1 MRFSLHLRNSV
12 KGQIQIVAQA
22 MSQWDAHPR
31 IDAAEQASIAK
42 HLSPYPHTTHL
53 DGQIFSAIDGSG
65 DFPMLTYADSF
76 VYLATAQAVRYQAVG
91 DKLRELGP
99 EPDPVVD
106 VCWLPEH
113 EKRRVVQLDEAFAR
127 LAGGALEEIIY
138 QSDYRQLKAQYTGR
152 ESTVTVTMADLIR
165 PHASDSGNLGIQLR
179 SCAELGAARRVI
191 SEAEAGEIVLLDGTL
206 ALPFVQR
213 DKGSLFHEHLKRS
226 CCTLARERGV
236 TVAWISKSHGLPG
249 LELIERIAKDL
260 GHADHWILRLPTIG
274 DKWQLSVLD
283 GRNIP
288 PQGAV
293 SYLWR
298 THRGM
303 PVFRV
308 DLDATWWAD
317 KIHDQDAVVTQ
328 QRETAFFSKLDF
340 SGHDLR
346 TRAYPFPLKAAH
358 DRASL
363 TATERL
369 ALRKQVIE
377 SAVAVGMRPSAFV
390 DPSQLTGHS

>member
-12 KGQIQIVAQA
+12 KSQIQGVAQA

-31 IDAAEQASIAK
+31 IDAAEQAAIAQ
-42 HLSPYPHTTHL
+42 HLAPYPHTTQL
-53 DGQIFSAIDGSG
+53 EGQIFNAIDGSG

-113 EKRRVVQLDEAFAR
+113 EKQRIVQLDDAFAR
-127 LAGGALEEIIY
+127 LAGGSLEEIIY

-152 ESTVTVTMADLIR
+152 ESTVATAIADLIR

-191 SEAEAGEIVLLDGTL
+191 AEAEPGEIVLLDGTL

-213 DKGSLFHEHLKRS
+213 DRGSLFHEHLKRS

-249 LELIERIAKDL
+249 IELIERIAKDQ
-260 GHADHWILRLPTIG
+260 GHADHWILRLPTLG

-308 DLDATWWAD
+308 DLDVTWWGD
-317 KIHDQDAVVTQ
+317 QIHDQDVAATQ
-328 QRETAFFSKLDF
+328 QREAALFSKLDF

-346 TRAYPFPLKAAH
+346 TQAYPFPLKAAH

-363 TATERL
+363 TATERV

-377 SAVAVGMRPSAFV
+377 TAVAAGMKPSAFV
-390 DPSQLTGHS
+390 DPSQLTGHA

>member
-1 MRFSLHLRNSV
+1 MRFSVHLRHAV
-12 KGQIQIVAQA
+12 KDAIQDMAQA
-22 MSQWDAHPR
+22 MAGWDAHPR
-31 IDAAEQASIAK
+31 IDAAEQVAIAE
-42 HLSPYPHTTHL
+42 HLAAFPHTTQL
-53 DGQIFSAIDGSG
+53 KGQIISAIDGSG
-65 DFPMLTYADSF
+65 DFPMLAYADSF
-76 VYLATAQAVRYQAVG
+76 VYLSTAQAVRYQAVG
-91 DKLRELGP
+91 SKLQEVGP
-99 EPDPVVD
+99 EHDPLVD

-113 EKRRVVQLDEAFAR
+113 EKKRVAQLDEAFAR
-127 LAGGALEEIIY
+127 LAGAPLEEIIA
-138 QSDYRQLKAQYTGR
+138 QGDYRQLQAQLTGR
-152 ESTVTVTMADLIR
+152 EPSVGAAISDLIR

-179 SCAELGAARRVI
+179 SCAELGAARRI
-191 SEAEAGEIVLLDGTL
+191 IAEAQAGEIVLLDGTL
-206 ALPFVQR
+206 ALPLVQR
-213 DKGSLFHEHLKRS
+213 TKGSLFHEHLKRA

-249 LELIERIAKDL
+249 IELVEQIAKEK
-260 GHADHWILRLPTIG
+260 GHSEHWFLRLPTAE
-274 DKWQLSVLD
+274 DRWELSVLD

-308 DLDATWWAD
+308 DIDFNWWVSQIRDEDHA
-317 KIHDQDAVVTQ
+317 VTQ
-328 QRETAFFSKLDF
+328 QREASLFATLDF
-340 SGHDLR
+340 AGHDIR
-346 TRAYPFPLKAAH
+346 TRAYPYPLKAAH

-377 SAVAVGMRPSAFV
+377 AAVAAGIKASAFV
-390 DPSQLTGHS
+390 DPSQLTGHA

>member
-1 MRFSLHLRNSV
+1 MWFSLHLRNSV
-12 KGQIQIVAQA
+12 KTRIQGVAQA

-31 IDAAEQASIAK
+31 IDAAEQAAIAQ
-42 HLSPYPHTTHL
+42 HLAPYPHTTKL
-53 DGQIFSAIDGSG
+53 DGQIFSAVDGSG

-99 EPDPVVD
+99 ELDPVVE

-113 EKRRVVQLDEAFAR
+113 EKQRALELDESFAR
-127 LAGGALEEIIY
+127 LAGAPLEEIIY
-138 QSDYRQLKAQYTGR
+138 QSDYRQLKARYTGR
-152 ESTVTVTMADLIR
+152 ESTVAAAIADLIR
-165 PHASDSGNLGIQLR
+165 PHASDAGNLGIQLR

-191 SEAEAGEIVLLDGTL
+191 AEAEPGEIVLLDGTL

-213 DKGSLFHEHLKRS
+213 DKGSLFHEHLKRA
-226 CCTLARERGV
+226 CCALARERGV
-236 TVAWISKSHGLPG
+236 TLAWISKSHGLPG
-249 LELIERIAKDL
+249 IELIERIAKDL
-260 GHADHWILRLPTIG
+260 GHAEHWTLRLPTLG
-274 DKWQLSVLD
+274 DAWQLSVLD

-293 SYLWR
+293 SFLWR

-308 DLDATWWAD
+308 DLDAAWWESQ
-317 KIHDQDAVVTQ
+317 IHDQDPALTKK
-328 QRETAFFSKLDF
+328 REAELFAKLDF

-346 TRAYPFPLKAAH
+346 TQAYPFPLKAAH

-363 TATERL
+363 KATERV

-377 SAVAVGMRPSAFV
+377 AAVAAGMKPSAFL
-390 DPSQLTGHS
+390 DPSQLTGHA